1 MGVDILSPVAST
13 PLPTKSGRLARTVKC
28 VPSARA
34 PFLTLLCARRSNA
47 SYTANAGREVEK
59 QRAADAALAAQC
71 GAYSSLPVAC
81 AALGAGLDDA
91 KNLLKKWRKERT
103 LDAHISAYKERRLPE
118 APMVVAAERKQV
130 LSDAVKQMK
139 AGLSLRRAVTVCA
152 AQGVQI
158 QKSALHKRKTGE
170 TVRDTVGAP
179 NKLPP
184 DLLKELVEYVEAV
197 KVAYMLSRVFIY
209 AVSCVYICCL
219 VCVCML
225 SRVFI

>member
-1 MGVDILSPVAST
+1 
-13 PLPTKSGRLARTVKC
+13 
-28 VPSARA
+28 
-34 PFLTLLCARRSNA
+34 
-47 SYTANAGREVEK
+47 
-59 QRAADAALAAQC
+59 
-71 GAYSSLPVAC
+71 
-81 AALGAGLDDA
+81 
-91 KNLLKKWRKERT
+91 
-103 LDAHISAYKERRLPE
+103 
-118 APMVVAAERKQV
+118 MVVPAERKQV

-197 KVAYMLSRVFIY
+197 KVLYMLSRVFIY